1 MWPYDGTVPGI
12 IFRDRRVPTSV
23 ESTNTVLERQEP
35 KEIEI
40 WEGMRV
46 QQQETA
52 DDRELR
58 AQLEH
63 EILEAQ
69 EREGWEIQNGE
80 TNHARD
86 FSSSVQRREIARCL
100 GQFRVSLLFEPH

>member
-1 MWPYDGTVPGI
+1 L
-12 IFRDRRVPTSV
+12 

-35 KEIEI
+35 REIEI
-40 WEGMRV
+40 WEGMGV
-46 QQQETA
+46 QEQETA
-52 DDRELR
+52 DDRELH

-69 EREGWEIQNGE
+69 ERGGRGNQNGG
-80 TNHARD
+80 THHARY
-86 FSSSVQRREIARCL
+86 FSSSAQRREIARCL